1 MVSGVVVGGA
11 IVAVVLVLVGV
22 TNKKKNSPLN
32 DSIPAP
38 TAQLAAAGCTLKSVL
53 PLPPTHGDH
62 PSAYHADSPTLTT
75 KVKWSTD
82 PPSAGGHYPLWAIW
96 GFYDTP
102 VNPRRVVHNE
112 EHGGVIIWWGD
123 EVPAVTVA
131 KLRAFYDESPVA
143 MFGTPYPR
151 LGSKIALTAWTGNPA
166 RYYVHGYYGMGHIA
180 ICPGFDAKAFTAFR
194 DAYRGKGPEGIPM
207 SADEPGMG
215 PTT

>member
-1 MVSGVVVGGA
+1 M
-11 IVAVVLVLVGV
+11 
-22 TNKKKNSPLN
+22 
-32 DSIPAP
+32 
-38 TAQLAAAGCTLKSVL
+38 
-53 PLPPTHGDH
+53 
-62 PSAYHADSPTLTT
+62 
-75 KVKWSTD
+75 
-82 PPSAGGHYPLWAIW
+82 
-96 GFYDTP
+96 
-102 VNPRRVVHNE
+102 
-112 EHGGVIIWWGD
+112 IIWWGD